1 MTSHNDP
8 TSFFYK
14 KSKRLP
20 RLGWRWY
27 AVIGGLCLIAILGI
41 LTRPAVVSSVPRAY
55 APAQLPAQNA
65 QTALLDVSGE
75 WTGYLYVQ
83 DFENVYHAFS
93 LSLTQN
99 GNEVTGTSLIQTDNV
114 FNFGANGIESYQAI
128 NHSSATMLV
137 RGTVDSVNNRL
148 ILEEIELVNHD
159 SAPEVDFWC
168 RKQGAFDVTD
178 TLMTGVNIAAETCGV
193 VNIVLERK

>member
-20 RLGWRWY
+20 RLSWRWY
-27 AVIGGLCLIAILGI
+27 AVIGGLCLIAILG
-41 LTRPAVVSSVPRAY
+41 LLGRPAQIIELSVKEDL
-55 APAQLPAQNA
+55 LPNA
-65 QTALLDVSGE
+65 QVATLDVSGNWE
-75 WTGYLYVQ
+75 GYLYVQ
-83 DFENVYHAFS
+83 GFENVYHAFS

-114 FNFGANGIESYQAI
+114 FNFGTYGIESYQAI
-128 NHSSATMLV
+128 AHSTATMRV

-168 RKQGAFDVTD
+168 RKQGALSVND